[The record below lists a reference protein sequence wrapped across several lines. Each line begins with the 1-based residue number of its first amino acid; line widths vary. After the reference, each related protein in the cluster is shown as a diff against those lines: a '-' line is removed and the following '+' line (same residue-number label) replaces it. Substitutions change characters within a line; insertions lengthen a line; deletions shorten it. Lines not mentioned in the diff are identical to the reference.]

1 LKTIYISPGEAD
13 GEFNTSDY
21 ILFYGRGTDTYRFD
35 VETNQIE
42 YENNDYSDT
51 SYYYINISDQVG
63 KRLAIQENAGNT
75 FNRITDFFSYRT
87 HEIDIYNLVISG
99 REWYGERFNGS
110 SPQNFIFDFE
120 GLLPDSPVQ
129 VTTSVLART
138 FVPAEFQVNI
148 NDDFVAL
155 LTMPSV
161 PNGTYSTRAKEVTEV
176 FSLSGISPVEKSIT
190 VTLDFLKANAATSIG
205 YLDYLLVTAHRTLQL
220 FGDQTT
226 FRSWSSTDDG
236 GKTYE
241 ISNIV
246 DGGMIWDISD
256 PYAPKIQEFEINGG
270 VATFG
275 TESSEL
281 KHYVVFNP
289 RLNKAPAFIGT
300 IENQDI
306 QGAGSANLVI
316 VTHPLFYS
324 EALRLG
330 ELRTTHDNL
339 TVRVVTTEMIY
350 NEFSSGSQDVT
361 AIRDYFKY
369 LWDIDHSNTGLRYVL
384 LFGRSSYD
392 YKRRLAINTN
402 FVPIYESRNSLHPI
416 YSYAS
421 DDYYGFMED
430 VEGDW
435 IETIA
440 EDHTMD
446 IGVGRLPV
454 KTLEEAAAVV
464 NKYYSYSL
472 DSEGFGEWRNEI
484 SFVADDGDNGLH
496 QRQANMLADTVITK
510 NGNLNIRK
518 MYLDAF
524 PQKTLPGRETA
535 PRPMHTW
542 IKLSNKEH

>member
-1 LKTIYISPGEAD
+1 LPVFACMLWVMLFSHTVHAQAQVRHSVLAEGDWYKLAVTGDSIYTISYDFLSSMGINPDQIDPRKIKIYGNGGKMLPQAMNKPRPIDLIENNIYISGEED

-51 SYYYINISDQVG
+51 SYYYFNISDQVG

-75 FNRITDFFSYRT
+75 FNRITDFFSYRK

-176 FSLSGISPVEKSIT
+176 FSLSGISQVENSIT
-190 VTLDFLKANAATSIG
+190 VTLDFLKANAATSVG

-226 FRSWSSTDDG
+226 FRSWSSTDNG

-246 DGGMIWDISD
+246 DGGMIWDISE

-306 QGAGSANLVI
+306 QGAGSVNLVI

-330 ELRTTHDNL
+330 ELRTKKL
-339 TVRVVTTEMIY
+339 KCTV
-350 NEFSSGSQDVT
+350 S
-361 AIRDYFKY
+361 
-369 LWDIDHSNTGLRYVL
+369 RYQQIIQIAY
-384 LFGRSSYD
+384 RS
-392 YKRRLAINTN
+392 
-402 FVPIYESRNSLHPI
+402 F
-416 YSYAS
+416 
-421 DDYYGFMED
+421 
-430 VEGDW
+430 
-435 IETIA
+435 
-440 EDHTMD
+440 
-446 IGVGRLPV
+446 GVGFQ
-454 KTLEEAAAVV
+454 KIKS
-464 NKYYSYSL
+464 N
-472 DSEGFGEWRNEI
+472 RN
-484 SFVADDGDNGLH
+484 
-496 QRQANMLADTVITK
+496 TVF
-510 NGNLNIRK
+510 
-518 MYLDAF
+518 YLRN
-524 PQKTLPGRETA
+524 P
-535 PRPMHTW
+535 
-542 IKLSNKEH
+542 